1 MSGHSKWHNI
11 RLRKGKQ
18 DAERGKIFTKV
29 AREII
34 VAAKQGGG
42 NPDANARL
50 RLAIQK
56 ARDASMPADNVKRA
70 IQRGTG
76 ELEGVSYEEVT
87 YEGYGPGGVAVLVD
101 CLTDNRNRTVAE
113 IRTTFGR
120 CGGNMGESGC
130 VAWMFEQK
138 GVVSIA
144 AETTDEDSVM
154 MAVLD
159 AGAEDIRSEDDTIE
173 VITQPEDLQAVRD
186 ALTNAG
192 IEFTQAEVTMM
203 PKSTVRVE
211 NPKEAGQIL
220 RLMDGL
226 EDLDDVQ
233 HVYSNFDIPDD
244 ILQSDEAA

>member
-18 DAERGKIFTKV
+18 DAQRSNLFTKL

-34 VAAKQGGG
+34 VAAKEGGG
-42 NPDANARL
+42 NPDSNLRL

-56 ARDASMPADNVKRA
+56 ARENSMPQENIKRA

-76 ELEGVSYEEVT
+76 EIEGAQYEQVT
-87 YEGYGPGGVAVLVD
+87 YEGYGPAGVAVMVS

-113 IRTTFGR
+113 LRTAFSKN
-120 CGGNMGESGC
+120 GGSLGESGC
-130 VAWMFEQK
+130 VAWMFDPK
-138 GVVSIA
+138 GVITIQKDSV
-144 AETTDEDSVM
+144 DEDTLM
-154 MAVLD
+154 LTALE
-159 AGAEDIRSEDDTIE
+159 AGAEDITSEGDTYE
-173 VITQPEDLQAVRD
+173 VITAPDQFADVRQ

-192 IEFTQAEVTMM
+192 IPLVNAELTMQ

-211 NPKEAGQIL
+211 GKEATQVLRMMEQI
-220 RLMDGL
+220 

-233 HVYSNFDIPDD
+233 QVYANFDIPEE
-244 ILQSDEAA
+244 ILEAAAS